1 MTTFKQVISLLTLAW
16 FALNVQA
23 SDLAK
28 EQRWA
33 DQVVDAILDGDAEWL
48 NDGRSDFLT
57 IYTESEDDSK
67 RGLII
72 MHGTG
77 IHPDWQQV
85 VQPLRVEMTTL
96 GWHTL
101 SIQMPILP
109 NDAEYSEYLPLY
121 KGIAPRVD
129 AARDFLK
136 QNGVDD
142 IVLVGHSQGG
152 AMGAY
157 YLANT
162 ESQSDYK
169 GFVTIGTFNSN
180 NKDAQDSTQSM
191 QRIRIP
197 MLDILGSDDLDTVLK
212 YAELRRKTLRGAPSA
227 QMTVDGADHFFEG
240 KETELIDVI
249 SDWLDK
255 L

>member
-1 MTTFKQVISLLTLAW
+1 MNHPITTCCILL
-16 FALNVQA
+16 FAITFHAHA

-33 DQVVDAILDGDAEWL
+33 DQIVDAILDGDAEWL
-48 NDGRSDFLT
+48 NDGTSDFLS
-57 IYTESEDDSK
+57 IYTESEDDSD

-109 NDAEYSEYLPLY
+109 NEAEYQEYLPLY
-121 KGIAPRVD
+121 DGIAPRVD
-129 AARDFLK
+129 AALAYLK
-136 QNGVDD
+136 ENGIEEV
-142 IVLVGHSQGG
+142 VLLGHSQGG

-157 YLANT
+157 YLAN
-162 ESQSDYK
+162 SDK
-169 GFVTIGTFNSN
+169 QAEFSAFVTIGTFNSDN
-180 NKDAQDSTQSM
+180 DDAQDSTKWM
-191 QRIRIP
+191 RRIKLP
-197 MLDILGSDDLDTVLK
+197 MLDLQGSEDLDTVLK
-212 YAELRRKTLRGAPSA
+212 HAASRLEILSDAPSA
-227 QMTVDGADHFFEG
+227 QVTVEGANHFFDG
-240 KETELIDVI
+240 KEEELVGAVN
-249 SDWLDK
+249 DWLQT